1 MLPFL
6 FPTFRPDWTVALPR
20 TCVYPRAGAAGGQV
34 RCLGV
39 ADGPHRAKRSGDL
52 ERKQSRR
59 TIDGMPTTDSARK
72 HLRSDLKRRMR
83 NQMRKSRIK
92 TGRKQLLDKVAQR
105 DLAGA
110 EEVLRKVFSELD
122 RAAKAGTIHKNTAS
136 RGKRRL
142 AATVA
147 ALRTGAEETAAQ

>member
-1 MLPFL
+1 
-6 FPTFRPDWTVALPR
+6 
-20 TCVYPRAGAAGGQV
+20 
-34 RCLGV
+34 
-39 ADGPHRAKRSGDL
+39 
-52 ERKQSRR
+52 
-59 TIDGMPTTDSARK
+59 MPTTDSARK